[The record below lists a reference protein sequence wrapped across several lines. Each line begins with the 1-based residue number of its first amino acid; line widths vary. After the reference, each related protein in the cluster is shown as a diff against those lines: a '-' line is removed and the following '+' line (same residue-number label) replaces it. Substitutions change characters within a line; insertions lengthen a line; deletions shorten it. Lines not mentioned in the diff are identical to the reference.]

1 MKINEILDKSS
12 VNIKENATA
21 GATAAGAVATS
32 MGAGNGFVNGGPG
45 TIKRIQKTRK
55 KK

>member
-1 MKINEILDKSS
+1 MKINEVIIKKL
-12 VNIKENATA
+12 KENATS

-32 MGAGNGFVNGGPG
+32 MGGGAGFGKSIFM
-45 TIKRIQKTRK
+45 KRVTTKAK